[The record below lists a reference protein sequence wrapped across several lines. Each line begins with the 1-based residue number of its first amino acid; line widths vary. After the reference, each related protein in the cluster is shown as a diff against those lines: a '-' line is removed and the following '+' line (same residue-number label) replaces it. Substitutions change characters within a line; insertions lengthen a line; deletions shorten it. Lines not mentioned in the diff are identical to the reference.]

1 MAAEQRTVNLLG
13 ALALVLSD
21 RVEAA
26 VRDVGGLSARDA
38 AALITLRNYAEREP
52 LSVLEQALGLS
63 QPGAVRLADRLA
75 QRGLVQRRRE
85 GPDRREVRLS
95 LTDEGR
101 AAADGALRERS
112 GALEGLLGS
121 LGPAGRRALE
131 PLLEELLAAATA
143 SRADARTTCRLCDA
157 VACGHPARCPVTRAA
172 DAAASG

>member
-1 MAAEQRTVNLLG
+1 MGADQRTANLLG
-13 ALALVLSD
+13 ALAVVLGD

-26 VRDVGGLSARDA
+26 LRAGGLSPREA

-52 LSVLEQALGLS
+52 LSVLERALGLS

-75 QRGLVQRRRE
+75 ERGLVQRRRD

-95 LTDEGR
+95 LTSAGR
-101 AAADGALRERS
+101 TTADAALHGRM
-112 GALEGLLGS
+112 GALEALLGS
-121 LGPAGRRALE
+121 LAPVDRRALE
-131 PLLEELLAAATA
+131 PVLEGLLAAATA

-172 DAAASG
+172 DAAAI

>member
-1 MAAEQRTVNLLG
+1 MSADERTANLLG
-13 ALALVLSD
+13 ALAVVLGD

-26 VRDVGGLSARDA
+26 VRDVGGLSAREA
-38 AALITLRNYAEREP
+38 AALISLRNYAEREP
-52 LSVLEQALGLS
+52 LSIVERALGLS

-75 QRGLVQRRRE
+75 RRGLVQRRRE
-85 GPDRREVRLS
+85 RPDRREVRLS
-95 LTDEGR
+95 LTREGR
-101 AAADGALRERS
+101 AAADAALRERT

-121 LGPAGRRALE
+121 LGHAGRRALE

-172 DAAASG
+172 DAATSG